1 MGRKKM
7 LKDKMPDVEKEL
19 PDDEECTELGR
30 PQKEETLENWYH
42 VASLYVLR
50 GMSKAAAYM
59 QVYGAKSSS
68 SANAYSLFRRPAFK
82 AIVDRLRLSQCLT
95 DEDVRKNIESL
106 YLQTITNPEES
117 TKNKLS
123 AAAQWQKLRG
133 LETQKVEIGTDADR
147 IIEAQLRLA
156 EQAMLDGAAE
166 RAARGRT
173 LCHAQVEIEV
183 KNASSRPCDD
193 AAGLPE

>member
-1 MGRKKM
+1 MPRKKL
-7 LKDKMPDVEKEL
+7 LKDRL
-19 PDDEECTELGR
+19 PEEEIALPEEANCTELGR

-42 VASLYVLR
+42 VASLHVLR

-59 QVYGAKSSS
+59 QVYGAKSTS
-68 SANAYSLFRRPAFK
+68 SANAYALFRRPAFR

-133 LETQKVEIGTDADR
+133 LETQKIEVQDDVDR
-147 IIEAQLRLA
+147 LIIEQLRLA
-156 EQAMLDGAAE
+156 EQAMRDGAAE

-173 LCHAQVEIEV
+173 LRQAQVEIEDG
-183 KNASSRPCDD
+183 NANSSPCGV
-193 AAGLPE
+193 AELPK